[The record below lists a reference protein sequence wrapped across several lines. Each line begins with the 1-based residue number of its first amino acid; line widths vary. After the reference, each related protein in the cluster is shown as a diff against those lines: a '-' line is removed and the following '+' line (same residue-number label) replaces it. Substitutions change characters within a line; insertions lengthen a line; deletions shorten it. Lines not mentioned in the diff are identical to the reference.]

1 MTITPASA
9 VNPLGQFT
17 YQVTGTKPLSSTVA
31 GITATCEQFKF
42 SVLHS
47 YDFFEILQTKGFPIE
62 RKVHV
67 FEICRAPMASKM
79 LTAFPGFATFM
90 PCRIAVYEENGE
102 TVLSTMNMELLL
114 KAVEGN
120 PELFKEATAMYQGIQ
135 SIMNTLLA

>member
-1 MTITPASA
+1 MNTAPVSTQ
-9 VNPLGQFT
+9 NPLSQFT
-17 YQVTGTKPLSSTVA
+17 YQVTGNKPVSEAAALV
-31 GITATCEQFKF
+31 TAVCEPFKF

-79 LTAFPGFATFM
+79 LTAFPGFAAFM
-90 PCRIAVYEENGE
+90 PCRIAIYEENGK
-102 TVLSTMNMELLL
+102 TVVSTMNMELLL

-120 PELFKEATAMYQGIQ
+120 PELFKEASAMYQAIQ
-135 SIMNTLLA
+135 SIMNTLVA